1 MGNWPVDA
9 VGPEAARQL
18 SHLHEAC
25 FPNGEAW
32 SAPNMRNLLA
42 MPGCCAWVVATD
54 NGLAGMVVARKAL
67 DEAEILTI
75 CVAPDYRRRGVAQS
89 LIERMS
95 ESMKRAKVEK
105 IFLEVRAD
113 NVAARSLYMAAGYNR
128 CGFRANY
135 YSDGGNAIV
144 MCANLSDSL

>member
-9 VGPEAARQL
+9 VGSEAAWQL

-42 MPGCCAWVVATD
+42 MPGCCAWVVATES
-54 NGLAGMVVARKAL
+54 GLAGMVIARKAL

-75 CVAPDYRRRGVAQS
+75 CVAPDYRRRGVAQT

-113 NVAARSLYMAAGYNR
+113 NAAARSLYMAAGYNR

-144 MCANLSDSL
+144 MCAKLSNSL

>member
-1 MGNWPVDA
+1 MEGWSVDA

-18 SHLHEAC
+18 SNLHGAC
-25 FPNGEAW
+25 FPNGDAW
-32 SAPNMRNLLA
+32 SAPNMRNLLT
-42 MPGCCAWVVATD
+42 MPGCCAWVIATD
-54 NGLAGMVVARKAL
+54 NGLAGMVIARKAL

-89 LIERMS
+89 LIKRMS

-113 NVAARSLYMAAGYNR
+113 NAAARSLYMAAGYNR